1 MNREETIKKWTER
14 NIAEVKTENPEGWY
28 INFFNNLDTH
38 LPWGFMARHTR
49 LYDRPCKKGGM
60 NQTLGD
66 FFRDCESAVYEAG
79 LTPEQV
85 IEARR
90 ESAINQTD
98 TLWEL
103 ITPVYIILREKGY
116 SHRDLW
122 T

>member
-1 MNREETIKKWTER
+1 MDREKTIREWTER
-14 NIAEVKTENPEGWY
+14 NIAEAKATNPESWY
-28 INFFNNLDTH
+28 MNFFNNFDVH
-38 LPWGFMARHTR
+38 LPEGFKARQTR
-49 LYDRPCKKGGM
+49 LYDRPCKKGGKD
-60 NQTLGD
+60 QTLGD

-79 LTPEQV
+79 LTPEKV

-103 ITPVYIILREKGY
+103 ITPVYIILRERGY
-116 SHRDLW
+116 SHKDLW